1 MSNKTRLG
9 SVSIARDKLVVHPAA
24 RLARQACLQLPP
36 MTNFAQLDASLLTTW
51 LSRSAIIVVGCSGAS
66 GAAEL
71 VGGFAAERIASTLIF
86 RGHKLKSINAQWIP
100 NDQETIEM
108 VVQSELIEALKM
120 YPGRTYAKEVR
131 NILSLLNEMN
141 RNVVLGRS
149 NLTRKGIAAATKIHP
164 RDLVRKPKNE
174 MVRQSV
180 LTRLLAG

>member
-1 MSNKTRLG
+1 
-9 SVSIARDKLVVHPAA
+9 
-24 RLARQACLQLPP
+24 

-86 RGHKLKSINAQWIP
+86 RGHNLKSINAQWIP
-100 NDQETIEM
+100 NDPETVAM
-108 VVQSELIEALKM
+108 VVQSELMEALKM
-120 YPGRTYAKEVR
+120 YPGRTYAKEIR
-131 NILSLLNEMN
+131 NILSLLNEVN

-149 NLTRKGIAAATKIHP
+149 NLTRRSIAAATKMHP
-164 RDLVRKPKNE
+164 RDLVRRSENGNL
-174 MVRQSV
+174 RQSV